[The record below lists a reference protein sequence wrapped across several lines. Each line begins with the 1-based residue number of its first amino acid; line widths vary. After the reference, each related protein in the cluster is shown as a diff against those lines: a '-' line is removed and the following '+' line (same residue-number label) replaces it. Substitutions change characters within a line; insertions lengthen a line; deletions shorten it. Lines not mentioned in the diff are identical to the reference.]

1 MKRTVIVTVKIR
13 PDFYQLI
20 ENGTKKYEVRTESFG
35 DAQAIVFLDAA
46 TGRRLGMR
54 RVLGSRQYHREDDER
69 VLELSGI
76 SRQDFRDL
84 FPPETNGGSPSLW
97 VARLGQPTGLDDL
110 FEERADEQ

>member
-1 MKRTVIVTVKIR
+1 
-13 PDFYQLI
+13 
-20 ENGTKKYEVRTESFG
+20 
-35 DAQAIVFLDAA
+35 
-46 TGRRLGMR
+46 MR
-54 RVLGSRQYHREDDER
+54 RILGSRQYHREDDER

-84 FPPETNGGSPSLW
+84 FPPETNGGPPSLW